1 MAKVAAAQPS
11 TPPGRSCNQCR
22 TRKTRCDRQNPCA
35 QCRMRGWDCRSNLKW
50 KEPQTC
56 SNRPGTLPRQGDT
69 WEKFIS
75 NLEQGQGNLY
85 HLIYGTKEHEAE
97 SEPAKSTRPWGDHA
111 VETGDKYCSEKFPCV
126 SHEIADPDSTALKE
140 DMVTSD
146 GTRDIKIPF
155 SEDHDNTLCEFS
167 QGSSLY
173 RLAAE
178 MVQTL
183 K

>member
-1 MAKVAAAQPS
+1 
-11 TPPGRSCNQCR
+11 
-22 TRKTRCDRQNPCA
+22 
-35 QCRMRGWDCRSNLKW
+35 MRGWHCSSNLKW

-75 NLEQGQGNLY
+75 NLEQGQDNLY

-97 SEPAKSTRPWGDHA
+97 SEPAKSTPPRGDHA
-111 VETGDKYCSEKFPCV
+111 VETGDKYRSGRFPYL
-126 SHEIADPDSTALKE
+126 SAYSINFFHEFADPDSTALEE

-146 GTRDIKIPF
+146 GNRDIMIPF
-155 SEDHDNTLCEFS
+155 SEDHDDTLCEFS